1 MLVFNS
7 SSGEI
12 RSTVNKRTLT
22 KYCIYT
28 VAVLSAT
35 LINEFIV
42 KYIKTLVHER
52 GYLLVLI
59 DMLIVL
65 LIFAPAFGL
74 VSTYTKK
81 ISNVYIKTSKKVGT
95 SNNGLWLGFLV
106 AFGILFVSFAYLR
119 HHIDVIHDLQ
129 LVLNRITPK

>member
-1 MLVFNS
+1 M
-7 SSGEI
+7 
-12 RSTVNKRTLT
+12 NKRTLT

-28 VAVLSAT
+28 VAILSAT

-42 KYIKTLVHER
+42 KYIKTFIHEK

-59 DMLIVL
+59 DMLVVL

-95 SNNGLWLGFLV
+95 SNNGLWLGFLI
-106 AFGILFVSFAYLR
+106 AFGILFLLFAHLR
-119 HHIDVIHDLQ
+119 HHIDIRTDLQ
-129 LVLNRITPK
+129 ILLQRIKIS